1 MMAQAATSDSLFLL
15 SRIFLHSRVLVSL
28 SGGMSYLRF
37 RITEVVAGM
46 RMMFMIY
53 PPAGGSRA
61 AVFQVADGHIVHFLA
76 RCSGLT
82 RTLGNNLC
90 KEPVCA
96 GRAASENTRPCQQ
109 RSLKTAWREN

>member
-1 MMAQAATSDSLFLL
+1 MAQAATSDSLFLL

-61 AVFQVADGHIVHFLA
+61 AVFRGGGRSHCALSRPLFRAD
-76 RCSGLT
+76 
-82 RTLGNNLC
+82 
-90 KEPVCA
+90 
-96 GRAASENTRPCQQ
+96 EN
-109 RSLKTAWREN
+109 AWK